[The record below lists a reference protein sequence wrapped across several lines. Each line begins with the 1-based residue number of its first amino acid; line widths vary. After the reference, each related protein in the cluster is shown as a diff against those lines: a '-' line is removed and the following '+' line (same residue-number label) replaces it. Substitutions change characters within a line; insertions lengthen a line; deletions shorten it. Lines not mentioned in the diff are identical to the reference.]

1 MTDIGQPPIANAK
14 VLNPFSIQDY
24 AIEKR
29 IILDVRVEDE
39 AGTFYNVEVQKAPET
54 DFVERMLFGWA
65 ETYGSQLL
73 RGENTTHCVRY
84 GALSLRSFRY
94 SRC

>member
-1 MTDIGQPPIANAK
+1 MEFRFINA
-14 VLNPFSIQDY
+14 L
-24 AIEKR
+24 
-29 IILDVRVEDE
+29 LDVRVEDE

-73 RGENTTHCVRY
+73 RGKKYDALCPVREEKDVRKET
-84 GALSLRSFRY
+84 LRLLKI
-94 SRC
+94 